1 MPKILTRLHP
11 WPLWAA
17 GPWGGHPPRRLGRR
31 HPGPARWSGPI

>member
-17 GPWGGHPPRRLGRR
+17 GPWGAILLVVSVAVTLARRG
-31 HPGPARWSGPI
+31 GQAR